1 MLSTK
6 MWSYDAVISS
16 TSPSGSVVFRQ
27 ALRRLGAGCHG
38 SGGTA
43 CHGGM
48 EGRGLACLGSLY
60 IYIYGNGKLYIKLI
74 AKLCNE
80 SSFIIYIRNTYR
92 TL

>member
-1 MLSTK
+1 MLSTICRA
-6 MWSYDAVISS
+6 MRSFLQRHPV
-16 TSPSGSVVFRQ
+16 GRLFGRQ

-60 IYIYGNGKLYIKLI
+60 GNGKLYIKLI
-74 AKLCNE
+74 AKLCKLFYN
-80 SSFIIYIRNTYR
+80 IHM
-92 TL
+92 